1 MLFQRVYTPQG
12 IDREHHAQLDMLATE
27 NAIETGGAL
36 FVGAIMLCYFYLYA
50 FHNVDRPEPE
60 EPQAAPPPPPAA
72 ATAVTAYTVEATA
85 TRPTG
90 RAAIMEA
97 VAQSA
102 ERRKGVR
109 LSVLQLATEL
119 QAAHAAGRR
128 PESHAA
134 LAELLRI
141 FHEQTDAGH
150 EGMLALTEYCN
161 SFVEADALD
170 ALDALRRDDEAG
182 AEATELFEKLVPRIW
197 AF

>member
-1 MLFQRVYTPQG
+1 
-12 IDREHHAQLDMLATE
+12 MLAAE
-27 NAIETGGAL
+27 NAIEVGGAL

-50 FHNVDRPEPE
+50 FHNVE
-60 EPQAAPPPPPAA
+60 EPSTQPQAVPPPPPAA
-72 ATAVTAYTVEATA
+72 AAAATAYTAAATA

-90 RAAIMEA
+90 SVAIKEA

-102 ERRKGVR
+102 ERRQEVR
-109 LSVLQLATEL
+109 VSVLQLATEL
-119 QAAHAAGRR
+119 QAAHGAGKR
-128 PESHAA
+128 PEARAA

-141 FHEQTDAGH
+141 FREQSDAGH

-161 SFVEADALD
+161 SFVKADALD

-182 AEATELFEKLVPRIW
+182 AEATQLFEKLVPRIW